1 MIKLIFIVAA
11 GSALGGVSRFLLG
24 RWVHDAFTLAFPIGT
39 LVINVV
45 GSFLIGIFYTWAVKG
60 GITEETRLLLTTGF
74 CGGFTTF
81 STFAWE
87 NLELLR
93 NGHTAQ
99 AIGYSVASVVLGI
112 GAAILAVNIFG
123 K

>member
-24 RWVHDAFTLAFPIGT
+24 RWVHESFALAFPVGT
-39 LVINVV
+39 LIINVV
-45 GSFLIGIFYTWAVKG
+45 GSFLIGIFYSWAVKG

-93 NGHTAQ
+93 NGYTVQ
-99 AIGYSVASVVLGI
+99 AIAYSVASVVLGI
-112 GAAILAVNIFG
+112 GAAILAVNLFG

>member
-1 MIKLIFIVAA
+1 MIRLILLVAA
-11 GSALGGVSRFLLG
+11 GSALGGVSRFLIG
-24 RWVHDAFTLAFPIGT
+24 RGIHEAFPMSFPLGT
-39 LVINVV
+39 LIINVV
-45 GSFLIGIFYTWAVKG
+45 GSFLIGIFYSWAVKG
-60 GITEETRLLLTTGF
+60 GITEEMRLLLTAGF

-81 STFAWE
+81 SAFAWE

-99 AIGYSVASVVLGI
+99 AIIYSMASVLLGI